1 VSKAPYPISD
11 TEKISWK
18 QALKDACIEIL
29 HERIGHIEQAMLEAR
44 ESANSEEKSSAG
56 DKYETSRAM
65 GHLAQEMQSKQLEDA
80 KQELDSINRLNT
92 TGINTFVSIG
102 AVVICGDFIFYI
114 SLGLGSTEIYGHKVT
129 LLSPKAPIA
138 TLLYQKKKGD
148 AFVFNGK
155 TIEILDVF

>member
-1 VSKAPYPISD
+1 MITYPATD

-18 QALKDACIEIL
+18 QALKDACLEIL
-29 HERIGHIEQAMLEAR
+29 HERIAHIEQAMLEAR

-80 KQELDSINRLNT
+80 KQELDLIKRLNIASVHT
-92 TGINTFVSIG
+92 SISPG
-102 AVVICGDFIFYI
+102 AVVICSDFIFYI
-114 SLGLGSTEIYGHKVT
+114 SLGLGNTEVNGHKVT

-138 TLLYQKKKGD
+138 TSLHQKKRSET
-148 AFVFNGK
+148 FVFNGK